1 MHVRR
6 PWMSATERN
15 DVWRRWLTGES
26 PCDIAEALQ
35 RARAPIYKLIQAGG
49 GVAPRPRRRAPRTLS
64 SAEREEISRALARR
78 ESMRGLARRLGRAAS
93 TISREVRRH
102 GGGFARNPPIA
113 GRGRDVRRPVASR
126 PRRGYDELWR
136 RNWRA
141 NGRPR
146 RLRGWLRATFPGDP
160 DMQVSHETIYRT
172 LFVQSRGV
180 LKRELLQ
187 HLRRHRPIR
196 RARGACNGS
205 RAD

>member
-102 GGGFARNPPIA
+102 GGGFAYRAQSADRRAWARARRPKACRLATQARLRRTVAAKLARQWSPAQIA
-113 GRGRDVRRPVASR
+113 GLASR
-126 PRRGYDELWR
+126 HLS
-136 RNWRA
+136 
-141 NGRPR
+141 GR
-146 RLRGWLRATFPGDP
+146 
-160 DMQVSHETIYRT
+160 S
-172 LFVQSRGV
+172 
-180 LKRELLQ
+180 
-187 HLRRHRPIR
+187 
-196 RARGACNGS
+196 
-205 RAD
+205 